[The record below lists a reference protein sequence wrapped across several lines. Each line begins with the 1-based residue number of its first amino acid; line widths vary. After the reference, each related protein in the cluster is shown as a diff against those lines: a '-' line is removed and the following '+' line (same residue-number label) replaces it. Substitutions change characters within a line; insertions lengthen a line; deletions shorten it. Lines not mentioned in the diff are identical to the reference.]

1 VAIQVLRFLVGAALL
16 ILGRQLYWLFVAGVG
31 FVVAM
36 DLVPRLVQVE
46 STALIL
52 ALALV
57 AGVVGALLAVF
68 LQRVSIGIAGFFAGA
83 YAALALLDALQVQTP
98 VVWWVL
104 ALVGAAIGVGLTL
117 VLFEWALIIL
127 SALVGAW
134 MVPTSF
140 SLGSGVTWLAFMVL
154 LVIGVAVQAV
164 MMPEG
169 EPAARTS

>member
-1 VAIQVLRFLVGAALL
+1 MAIQLLRFLIGTALL

-36 DLVPRLVQVE
+36 DLVPRLVQIE
-46 STALIL
+46 STALVL

-83 YAALALLDALQVQTP
+83 YAALALLDALRLQTP
-98 VVWWVL
+98 LVWWLL
-104 ALVGAAIGVGLTL
+104 ALIGAVTGVVLTL
-117 VLFEWALIIL
+117 VLFDWALIIL
-127 SALVGAW
+127 SALIGAW
-134 MVPTSF
+134 MVATSF
-140 SLGSGVTWLAFMVL
+140 SLGSGVTWLAFTVL

-164 MMPEG
+164 MMPQG
-169 EPAARTS
+169 EPAPRTS